1 VFEFRVTKYDPA
13 HRDARGAY
21 TRDEWTSVGDIGRT
35 VAGAVLTESEYQ
47 RVEDAYTAAA
57 VAYLR
62 EAGLAAVMVSGL
74 ENHASASLPFAEGSR
89 LGLSEAGAVVRRLL
103 REEFWCRLEGDGAF
117 VHVGWDFYLYIGVP
131 RPCPDA
137 QELARQLGLFVE
149 PFPSP
154 YNQRRQAEESA
165 AADRPRD

>member
-1 VFEFRVTKYDPA
+1 MACAVRIDCISRNICRIRLVKLITCSASGGRAVFEFRVTKYDPA

-74 ENHASASLPFAEGSR
+74 ENYASASLPFAEGSR

-103 REEFWCRLEGDGAF
+103 REE
-117 VHVGWDFYLYIGVP
+117 
-131 RPCPDA
+131 
-137 QELARQLGLFVE
+137 
-149 PFPSP
+149 
-154 YNQRRQAEESA
+154 
-165 AADRPRD
+165 